1 MVNDNRAIAYIN
13 KAINFDNRWFDKV
26 SEIKLKQKTE
36 RDKEERKHE
45 EEINRF
51 QQVNILNQNA
61 FENMNNEITRLK
73 NLLNDQ
79 PEPLQILFGLEDQH
93 QLVSLYKG

>member
-1 MVNDNRAIAYIN
+1 MKWANQKHFELIRKN
-13 KAINFDNRWFDKV
+13 KTL
-26 SEIKLKQKTE
+26 SLKTE

-61 FENMNNEITRLK
+61 FENMNNGITRLT

-79 PEPLQILFGLEDQH
+79 PEPLQILVGLEDQH